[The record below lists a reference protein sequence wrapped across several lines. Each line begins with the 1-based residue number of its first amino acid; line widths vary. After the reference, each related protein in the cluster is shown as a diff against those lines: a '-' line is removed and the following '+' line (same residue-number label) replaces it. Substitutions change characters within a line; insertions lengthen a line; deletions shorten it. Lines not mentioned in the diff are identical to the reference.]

1 MNKIKKFKYPIIAI
15 LFLIFLYIFLNNVVG
30 SDKLSSLKSLLDEDQ
45 KTFIKKYILPYK
57 YISELE
63 KNNANLN
70 QINPQFRKEY
80 STNFSILE
88 LLFIEKG
95 NDIEIEEGTFKL
107 SNNKDFKKF
116 KLKNGFYSGIN
127 NITPGTG
134 YLDFHNNN
142 LFLLSARGILSFIDK
157 NKINSENS
165 FKQIKNN
172 INNFISINQFSKN
185 KWFSI
190 KDLKINND
198 KIFVSFTEEF
208 KENCW
213 NTSIIYAEIN
223 YVSIDFKKLFSADEC
238 VDSEDNID
246 NEFNAYQSGGRI
258 INLDNENVLL
268 SIGDYRSR
276 HLAQNKNSI
285 NGKII
290 NINLKTFDYKIASM
304 GHRNPQ
310 GLFFDKTNN
319 FILETE
325 HGPMGGDEIN
335 LIYLED
341 IKNEKELNFGW
352 PIASAGEHYGG
363 KNKDNERKYEKYPL
377 HNSHSNHGF
386 IEPLISFVP
395 SIAISEV
402 DNNKYI
408 VSSLKDKSLYS
419 FELDINKQIINL
431 NRIEVYERIRDLL
444 FYDEKIYLF
453 LEDSASI
460 AVIPL
465 SSI

>member
-1 MNKIKKFKYPIIAI
+1 M
-15 LFLIFLYIFLNNVVG
+15 G

-363 KNKDNERKYEKYPL
+363 KTKITRENMKSTLY
-377 HNSHSNHGF
+377 
-386 IEPLISFVP
+386 IILIV
-395 SIAISEV
+395 IM
-402 DNNKYI
+402 
-408 VSSLKDKSLYS
+408 
-419 FELDINKQIINL
+419 
-431 NRIEVYERIRDLL
+431 DLL
-444 FYDEKIYLF
+444 NL
-453 LEDSASI
+453 
-460 AVIPL
+460 
-465 SSI
+465 

>member
-1 MNKIKKFKYPIIAI
+1 MISLI
-15 LFLIFLYIFLNNVVG
+15 L
-30 SDKLSSLKSLLDEDQ
+30 
-45 KTFIKKYILPYK
+45 T
-57 YISELE
+57 
-63 KNNANLN
+63 
-70 QINPQFRKEY
+70 
-80 STNFSILE
+80 
-88 LLFIEKG
+88 
-95 NDIEIEEGTFKL
+95 
-107 SNNKDFKKF
+107 
-116 KLKNGFYSGIN
+116 
-127 NITPGTG
+127 
-134 YLDFHNNN
+134 
-142 LFLLSARGILSFIDK
+142 
-157 NKINSENS
+157 
-165 FKQIKNN
+165 
-172 INNFISINQFSKN
+172 
-185 KWFSI
+185 
-190 KDLKINND
+190 
-198 KIFVSFTEEF
+198 
-208 KENCW
+208 
-213 NTSIIYAEIN
+213 
-223 YVSIDFKKLFSADEC
+223 
-238 VDSEDNID
+238 
-246 NEFNAYQSGGRI
+246 
-258 INLDNENVLL
+258 
-268 SIGDYRSR
+268 
-276 HLAQNKNSI
+276 KNSI

-290 NINLKTFDYKIASM
+290 NVNLKTFDYKIASM

-352 PIASAGEHYGG
+352 PISSAGEHYGG
-363 KNKDNERKYEKYPL
+363 KNKDNEKKYEKYPL
-377 HNSHSNHGF
+377 HNSHSDHGF

-395 SIAISEV
+395 SIAISEISKV

-431 NRIEVYERIRDLL
+431 QRIEVYERIRDLL